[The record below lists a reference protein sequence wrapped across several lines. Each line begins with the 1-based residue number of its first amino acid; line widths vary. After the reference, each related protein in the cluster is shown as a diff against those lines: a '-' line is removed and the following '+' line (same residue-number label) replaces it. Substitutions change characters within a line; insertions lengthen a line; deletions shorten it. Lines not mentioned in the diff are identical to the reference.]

1 MKIILSIISLLS
13 CLSFAQAQNTN
24 ITVNSDLNLSC
35 KFEKVILK
43 NSDHNFE
50 SFTNDQIKRENI
62 NKLIVE
68 SKTPDVLN
76 IKNLS
81 EFFNQIDLEVKISNK
96 DIFLIQAFDKE
107 RNYSESAVYTR
118 KTGELIHEIT
128 KNINHEEKEKDISF
142 YSCKNNNKDT

>member
-24 ITVNSDLNLSC
+24 ITVNSDLKLSC

-50 SFTNDQIKRENI
+50 SFTNDQIKREDI
-62 NKLIVE
+62 NKLIIE

-76 IKNLS
+76 VKNLS
-81 EFFNQIDLEVKISNK
+81 KFFNQIDLEVKISNK

-118 KTGELIHEIT
+118 QTGELIHEIT

>member
-13 CLSFAQAQNTN
+13 WLSFAQAQNTN
-24 ITVNSDLNLSC
+24 ITLNFELNLNC

-43 NSDHNFE
+43 NPDHNFE
-50 SFTNDQIKRENI
+50 SFTNDQIKRKDI
-62 NKLIVE
+62 NKLIIE
-68 SKTPDVLN
+68 SRIPDVLN
-76 IKNLS
+76 VKNLS

-118 KTGELIHEIT
+118 QTGELIHEIT